1 MRARSVGRFFKGKAR
16 PSSTA
21 GLARFGAASSMLLG
35 GGRQKLTP
43 VGRRLLAVGKRSVFC
58 GVGSAVLARLGM
70 VVVCGGSFE
79 SEADRRCWSLF
90 RVDCVVDGVWKVR
103 GLLLIVEE
111 SDEVWSWDTGS
122 VVGEG
127 LGSVQDGVFFL
138 AKRKF
143 WNDLVRAPSLR
154 AWEGRLEGAGL
165 RGECLNGVLC
175 FGTAT
180 VRATPFPSNVSV
192 LSFCNKS
199 LRGGLRRVSAS
210 LPLHQQRRA
219 V

>member
-1 MRARSVGRFFKGKAR
+1 M
-16 PSSTA
+16 
-21 GLARFGAASSMLLG
+21 
-35 GGRQKLTP
+35 TP
-43 VGRRLLAVGKRSVFC
+43 VGRQLSAVGKHSVLC
-58 GVGSAVLARLGM
+58 GVGSVVLARPGM

-90 RVDCVVDGVWKVR
+90 RVDCVVDGRRVR
-103 GLLLIVEE
+103 GLLLIVKE

-122 VVGEG
+122 VVGRG

-165 RGECLNGVLC
+165 RG
-175 FGTAT
+175 
-180 VRATPFPSNVSV
+180 SV
-192 LSFCNKS
+192 
-199 LRGGLRRVSAS
+199 
-210 LPLHQQRRA
+210 
-219 V
+219 